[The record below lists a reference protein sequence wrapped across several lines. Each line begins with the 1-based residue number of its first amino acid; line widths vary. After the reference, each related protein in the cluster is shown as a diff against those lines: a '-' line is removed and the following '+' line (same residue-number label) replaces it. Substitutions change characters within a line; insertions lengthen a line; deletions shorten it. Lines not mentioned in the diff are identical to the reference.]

1 MMNAKIDLSGMH
13 CESCALDVQ
22 ETLEDTRGVR
32 RAEVSYAE
40 RQAVVDFD
48 ETQVHTDQLLNAIHK
63 LGYAAREIAAP
74 KTFNTTS

>member
-1 MMNAKIDLSGMH
+1 MNAKFDLSGMH
-13 CESCALDVQ
+13 CESCALDIQ

-48 ETQVHTDQLLNAIHK
+48 ETQVRIDQMVNAIHK
-63 LGYAAREIAAP
+63 LGYAAREITTP
-74 KTFNTTS
+74 ETSSTTS